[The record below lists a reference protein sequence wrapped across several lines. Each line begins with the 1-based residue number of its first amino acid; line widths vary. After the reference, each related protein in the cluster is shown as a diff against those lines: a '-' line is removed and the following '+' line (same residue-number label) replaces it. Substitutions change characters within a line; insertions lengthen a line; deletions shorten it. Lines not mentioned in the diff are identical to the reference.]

1 MIGADKSTSLHIS
14 KQELTRD
21 IYKKHKAWILCVN
34 FSNCS
39 SAHPSTK
46 ISVAWHADF
55 LRGSC
60 SACASIHH
68 TANSSWHVVK
78 FGSDRQPEVDSVL
91 LEALPDVVKSN
102 VLKVK
107 SAERYI
113 LGLTAFVD
121 SLKAA
126 DSRLAYSFT
135 LYTAFWRY
143 ISMLRRHVLFYLSK
157 QNRVRNSLPYSW
169 AYFF

>member
-1 MIGADKSTSLHIS
+1 MFCAD
-14 KQELTRD
+14 
-21 IYKKHKAWILCVN
+21 
-34 FSNCS
+34 
-39 SAHPSTK
+39 
-46 ISVAWHADF
+46 HA
-55 LRGSC
+55 C

-107 SAERYI
+107 SAERHI
-113 LGLTAFVD
+113 LGRTAFVD

-126 DSRLAYSFT
+126 DSRLSYSFT

-143 ISMLRRHVLFYLSK
+143 ISILRRHVLLYLPNE
-157 QNRVRNSLPYSW
+157 NRVRNSLPYSSAYVFRNLRTLRTNDLTNGW
-169 AYFF
+169 ADWTYNNAVGKWLWLRYGCPPERQH